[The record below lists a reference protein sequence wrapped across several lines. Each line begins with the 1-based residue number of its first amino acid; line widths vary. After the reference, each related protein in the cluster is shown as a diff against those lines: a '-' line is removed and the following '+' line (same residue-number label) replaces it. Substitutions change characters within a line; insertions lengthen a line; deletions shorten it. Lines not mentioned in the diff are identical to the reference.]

1 MKPLVW
7 LVVFSVLGLTG
18 CSGLLG
24 PAARY
29 DGVVRCKG
37 KGVITGTGA
46 IGITAGYGGNQLNSF
61 TIQADC
67 GEGFEYEH
75 VRERTKIP

>member
-1 MKPLVW
+1 MRSLA
-7 LVVFSVLGLTG
+7 VVAVLFLLTG
-18 CSGLLG
+18 CSALLG
-24 PAARY
+24 PAGNY
-29 DGVVRCKG
+29 EGSVRCKG

-46 IGITAGYGGNQLNSF
+46 LGITAGYGGNQLNAF

-75 VRERTKIP
+75 VRERTKP